1 MGLPPS
7 AGARAA
13 LGRGW
18 ETAGGKG
25 RFQLEKQQR
34 ASRLLEGR
42 CPHAEGLGMSPVK
55 RSRGKWSGSAPS
67 RGFLSLLQ
75 LLPVA
80 QRLQR
85 VCSAPGRGAKA
96 GSDGGGAAMER
107 ACWKIARHSLV
118 EFFPFILTR
127 CLAHSRL
134 SRSPGALAMDTG
146 HVSRSRFSGESS
158 PGSPGRVWGRA
169 AGAHTEVF
177 WGEGLPGPRCFPW
190 GEPSAPCARGVLFP
204 KTRVKPLKP
213 PSFPTRELS
222 PRKRAGMRGKRVPA
236 RLGFALGVTQ
246 R

>member
-1 MGLPPS
+1 MERLCPFPRAPVPPS
-7 AGARAA
+7 AP
-13 LGRGW
+13 
-18 ETAGGKG
+18 AGGS
-25 RFQLEKQQR
+25 E
-34 ASRLLEGR
+34 APARLLSAWKGSQGR
-42 CPHAEGLGMSPVK
+42 E
-55 RSRGKWSGSAPS
+55 RWRGS
-67 RGFLSLLQ
+67 
-75 LLPVA
+75 
-80 QRLQR
+80 
-85 VCSAPGRGAKA
+85 
-96 GSDGGGAAMER
+96 SDGER
-107 ACWKIARHSLV
+107 PCWKIARHSLV

-177 WGEGLPGPRCFPW
+177 WGEGLPGPRCFPR